1 MTSPTLLAIIAL
13 AALIHAS
20 FQLSV
25 SMLTLLSGH
34 ALGANTRHKRVVGLM
49 GSFTLGAATMTMLLA
64 STFAYFAS
72 VIFGTSVPVVAWSI
86 AAGIMAGV
94 AVSVWAFYYRSKTGT
109 ALWLPR
115 PLATMLHERTQAT
128 KYSAE
133 SFSLGLTSV
142 IGELLFTIAPLLAAA
157 FALAELPTNLQ
168 LAGIVIYVIISIFPL
183 VYVSV
188 LVGSGHSLSN
198 IQKWREDNKKFLQ
211 VAAGTALFILAFY
224 VYVNAVLSPML
235 VQGIS

>member
-1 MTSPTLLAIIAL
+1 MNPPTLLAIIAL

-49 GSFTLGAATMTMLLA
+49 SSFTLGAATMTMLLA
-64 STFAYFAS
+64 STLAYFAS
-72 VIFGTSVPVVAWSI
+72 VIFGATIPVVAWSI
-86 AAGIMAGV
+86 ASGVMAGI
-94 AVSVWAFYYRSKTGT
+94 AVSVWAFYYRSKSGT

-115 PLATMLHERTQAT
+115 PLASMLHERIRLT
-128 KYSAE
+128 KYGAE
-133 SFSLGLTSV
+133 AFSLGLTSV

-157 FALAELPTNLQ
+157 FALAELPAGLQ
-168 LAGIVIYVIISIFPL
+168 LPGVLMYVAVTTFPL
-183 VYVSV
+183 VYVSI
-188 LVGSGHSLSN
+188 LVGSGHSLSD

-211 VAAGTALFILAFY
+211 IVAGTALFILAFY
-224 VYVNAVLSPML
+224 IYANAVAAPLL
-235 VQGIS
+235 LQGMH